1 MLAFQG
7 DYINCRV
14 FLENNYFE
22 NIENLNS
29 DMPMIWLQAQ
39 YVRMKN
45 TTIINSKL
53 TNALRL
59 FSWDAEVSEFYI
71 YNCTGLSSKN
81 NYVLTL

>member
-22 NIENLNS
+22 NIETLNS
-29 DMPMIWLQAQ
+29 DMPMIWIQAE
-39 YVRMKN
+39 YIRMKN
-45 TTIINSKL
+45 TTIVNSKL

-59 FSWDAEVSEFYI
+59 FSWNAEVSDFYI
-71 YNCTGLSSKN
+71 YNSTGLSSKII
-81 NYVLTL
+81 YL